1 MKIPFLTLLGRFC
14 AALFI
19 AGLTGCAYVTEGSK
33 LRPITPQANAMR
45 PMIEHTVGD
54 FAFTMDGGGLVT
66 DHLAG
71 VLINQNVL
79 NAWVDKAYIRD
90 HEAVAPG
97 EFTERT
103 DYRLTLSGSQ
113 HGESSI
119 AMQIISGLTLFII
132 PYTVTQHYD
141 IRFTLID
148 AKSGKSYAAKVE
160 EANKVYMELFL
171 WLALPF
177 AAHNEQTLFER
188 IADHLYDQLYRQGAF
203 QTTSAP
209 VGLP

>member
-1 MKIPFLTLLGRFC
+1 MKIPFLSLFGRFC

-19 AGLTGCAYVTEGSK
+19 AGLTGCAYVTEGGK

-45 PMIEHTVGD
+45 PMVEHTVGD
-54 FAFTMDGGGLVT
+54 FAFTLDGGGLVT

-71 VLINQNVL
+71 VLINQNVM
-79 NAWVDKAYIRD
+79 NAWVDRAYIRD

-97 EFTERT
+97 EFSGRA
-103 DYRLTLSGSQ
+103 DYQLTLSGSQ

-119 AMQIISGLTLFII
+119 AMQIVSGLTLFVV
-132 PYTVTQHYD
+132 PYAVTQNYD
-141 IRFTLID
+141 IRFTLVD
-148 AKSGKSYAAKVE
+148 AKSGKSYAARVE
-160 EANKVYMELFL
+160 EANEVYMELFL

-177 AAHNEQTLFER
+177 AARNEQAMFER

-203 QTTSAP
+203 QATSGTVSIP
-209 VGLP
+209 